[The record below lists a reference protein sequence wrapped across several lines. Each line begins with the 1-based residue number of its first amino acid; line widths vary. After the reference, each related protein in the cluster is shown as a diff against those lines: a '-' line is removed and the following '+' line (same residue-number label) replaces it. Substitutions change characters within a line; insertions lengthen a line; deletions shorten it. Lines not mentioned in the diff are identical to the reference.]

1 MNGQAAALVA
11 AARESGALLAGG
23 STCKYCPDVLWLRDK
38 YRAMCADG
46 RCGRYGHNWACPPGC
61 GSIEAAARRIAGFDA
76 GILVQTTGMLRDD
89 FDYESIAATEC
100 AHKRRFADFARQMRR
115 LHPGCLPLTAGS
127 CTLCARCTYPDRPC
141 RYPTKRLS
149 SMEAYGLF
157 VSDICTRSG
166 LAYNYGPRT
175 MTYTSCVLYNK
186 E

>member
-1 MNGQAAALVA
+1 MKINFISIKNRIAAAA
-11 AARESGALLAGG
+11 AAAVMAL
-23 STCKYCPDVLWLRDK
+23 
-38 YRAMCADG
+38 
-46 RCGRYGHNWACPPGC
+46 
-61 GSIEAAARRIAGFDA
+61 
-76 GILVQTTGMLRDD
+76 
-89 FDYESIAATEC
+89 
-100 AHKRRFADFARQMRR
+100 
-115 LHPGCLPLTAGS
+115 CLPLTAGS

>member
-1 MNGQAAALVA
+1 MISITN
-11 AARESGALLAGG
+11 
-23 STCKYCPDVLWLRDK
+23 PLR
-38 YRAMCADG
+38 
-46 RCGRYGHNWACPPGC
+46 PL
-61 GSIEAAARRIAGFDA
+61 S
-76 GILVQTTGMLRDD
+76 
-89 FDYESIAATEC
+89 

-115 LHPGCLPLTAGS
+115 LYPGCLPLTAGS

-157 VSDICTRSG
+157 VSDICARSG

>member
-1 MNGQAAALVA
+1 MNDPETLAAQNGFSHWAQLNMAAAVPLEAV
-11 AARESGALLAGG
+11 
-23 STCKYCPDVLWLRDK
+23 RD
-38 YRAMCADG
+38 MCASG
-46 RCGRYGHNWACPPGC
+46 R
-61 GSIEAAARRIAGFDA
+61 
-76 GILVQTTGMLRDD
+76 
-89 FDYESIAATEC
+89 
-100 AHKRRFADFARQMRR
+100 
-115 LHPGCLPLTAGS
+115 

>member
-1 MNGQAAALVA
+1 MNDPETLAAQNGFSHWAQLNMAAAVPLEAV
-11 AARESGALLAGG
+11 
-23 STCKYCPDVLWLRDK
+23 RD
-38 YRAMCADG
+38 MCASG

-61 GSIEAAARRIAGFDA
+61 GSIEAAARRIAGF
-76 GILVQTTGMLRDD
+76 
-89 FDYESIAATEC
+89 
-100 AHKRRFADFARQMRR
+100 ADFARQMRR
-115 LHPGCLPLTAGS
+115 LCPGCLPLTAGS

>member
-1 MNGQAAALVA
+1 MKFIKSVPNP
-11 AARESGALLAGG
+11 SGA
-23 STCKYCPDVLWLRDK
+23 YP
-38 YRAMCADG
+38 
-46 RCGRYGHNWACPPGC
+46 
-61 GSIEAAARRIAGFDA
+61 AAKSMPF
-76 GILVQTTGMLRDD
+76 
-89 FDYESIAATEC
+89 
-100 AHKRRFADFARQMRR
+100 
-115 LHPGCLPLTAGS
+115 PGCLPLTAGS

>member
-1 MNGQAAALVA
+1 MKFVN
-11 AARESGALLAGG
+11 EIPNPSGAYQG
-23 STCKYCPDVLWLRDK
+23 P
-38 YRAMCADG
+38 
-46 RCGRYGHNWACPPGC
+46 
-61 GSIEAAARRIAGFDA
+61 
-76 GILVQTTGMLRDD
+76 
-89 FDYESIAATEC
+89 
-100 AHKRRFADFARQMRR
+100 HKAPF
-115 LHPGCLPLTAGS
+115 PGCLPLTAGS

-166 LAYNYGPRT
+166 LAYNYGLRT